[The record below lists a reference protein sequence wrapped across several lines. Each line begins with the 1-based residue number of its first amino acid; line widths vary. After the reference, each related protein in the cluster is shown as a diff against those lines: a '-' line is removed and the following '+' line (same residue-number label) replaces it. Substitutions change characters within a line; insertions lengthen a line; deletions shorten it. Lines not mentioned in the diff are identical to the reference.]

1 MLAAASTMA
10 AEPIPAPEFTLKV
23 TTGYI
28 EQEVNHR
35 AGSTGI
41 ESDSFYAQ
49 GLFTYEQWFSQDWSV
64 FVQGRAIASTDNSAI
79 IDPETDVSA
88 DVDANDNVVGEL
100 RQAYVEY
107 RGLTSYPNE
116 RLRIGL
122 QRLRESSGLWWDE
135 DVESVAW
142 SAETTQM
149 DWLVAVAQQFNL
161 YRTDADLRFQDEDV
175 TRLLASLDIKEPGF
189 NRLGFKLLAVTQN
202 SAQPVITD
210 VPFYGSNRVWLV
222 SEYEHRWTVEP
233 AFNKAWAYR
242 AMASVM
248 FGDNVS
254 NDALNAG
261 VESSVIGSAF
271 DLGVRYDNPVKGM
284 SLGANIIMATGGED
298 TLFSQNGIH
307 TNRTTGYGTRDYLFK
322 LNEAVRFDLSNIQ
335 KLELFAAY
343 RFNAEVSAAVA
354 VASYQKHSDAMPVFV
369 AGRAI
374 QQQTNDGDLGTGI
387 EAAISY
393 YPETARFIPLR
404 YVRFRASGFNP
415 ANAFEIEQNDY
426 RVALEAQF
434 TF

>member
-142 SAETTQM
+142 SA
-149 DWLVAVAQQFNL
+149 
-161 YRTDADLRFQDEDV
+161 
-175 TRLLASLDIKEPGF
+175 
-189 NRLGFKLLAVTQN
+189 
-202 SAQPVITD
+202 
-210 VPFYGSNRVWLV
+210 
-222 SEYEHRWTVEP
+222 
-233 AFNKAWAYR
+233 
-242 AMASVM
+242 
-248 FGDNVS
+248 
-254 NDALNAG
+254 
-261 VESSVIGSAF
+261 
-271 DLGVRYDNPVKGM
+271 
-284 SLGANIIMATGGED
+284 
-298 TLFSQNGIH
+298 
-307 TNRTTGYGTRDYLFK
+307 
-322 LNEAVRFDLSNIQ
+322 
-335 KLELFAAY
+335 
-343 RFNAEVSAAVA
+343 
-354 VASYQKHSDAMPVFV
+354 
-369 AGRAI
+369 
-374 QQQTNDGDLGTGI
+374 
-387 EAAISY
+387 
-393 YPETARFIPLR
+393 
-404 YVRFRASGFNP
+404 
-415 ANAFEIEQNDY
+415 
-426 RVALEAQF
+426 
-434 TF
+434 